1 MMEKVDSR
9 QRNSA
14 FIGEFKSGCK
24 VRAKILQLE
33 LEREPQAP
41 FVQVHEFKSHG
52 GCKVCYRDSLCCSLR
67 RWLYPFKLD
76 FDILQPRRRGKF
88 LVREHTPE
96 SVALDRDSVLST
108 STQVTS

>member
-24 VRAKILQLE
+24 VRVKILQ

-41 FVQVHEFKSHG
+41 FVHEFKS
-52 GCKVCYRDSLCCSLR
+52 GCKVCYRDSLRLCCSLP

-76 FDILQPRRRGKF
+76 FHILQPRRPGGASSWYR
-88 LVREHTPE
+88 
-96 SVALDRDSVLST
+96 ST
-108 STQVTS
+108 LPSQ